1 MNTKTVLTLVILSA
15 GMLIGLT
22 STMIQATPVY
32 ADTEDCKDN
41 DDDNCN
47 TTNDRTLQIEQEN
60 NCRAENGGNANGGS
74 GDGGGTGGP
83 GGITGSNDNRFTCT
97 NEVFE
102 PNTGNNAFNG
112 PTS

>member
-1 MNTKTVLTLVILSA
+1 
-15 GMLIGLT
+15 
-22 STMIQATPVY
+22 MIQATPVY

-83 GGITGSNDNRFTCT
+83 GGNTGSNDNRFTCT
-97 NEVFE
+97 NEVLE